1 MAARRRCAGEMMRAT
16 EVVMRALVATAV
28 LFLAGCTSSA
38 PHTMAAAAVHSG
50 LAAGFA
56 ATERAAGGCYAVCAY
71 GTVCNPHSGF
81 CEPADRVID
90 PALAVCMPGE
100 PCQKPGG
107 EPAIAKTRPLGVRQ
121 PNEVIPGVGLAPTS
135 GTVPP
140 LPPAK
145 SLTPVP

>member
-1 MAARRRCAGEMMRAT
+1 
-16 EVVMRALVATAV
+16 MRALVAIAA
-28 LFLAGCTSSA
+28 LALASCTSSA

-56 ATERAAGGCYAVCAY
+56 ATERAAGGCFAVCTN

-81 CEPADRVID
+81 CEPADHVID

-100 PCQKPGG
+100 PCQKSSN
-107 EPAIAKTRPLGVRQ
+107 EPAVAQTRPLGARQ
-121 PNEVIPGVGLAPTS
+121 PNEVLPGVGLSPVS
-135 GTVPP
+135 GTAPP

-145 SLTPVP
+145 SLTPAQ